1 MPTARPTTV
10 PTTKQLPAISLVASP
25 TRRAGVLQ
33 LARDAQDRGFTHVA
47 CPSLGAAMSL
57 CVSLAHATTT
67 LSYFTSIQ
75 PIYMAHAVEA
85 GNTAAHI
92 HEISGGRFVFGVG
105 VSHGPVVQRLGVAT
119 GKPLSDIREYVSVM
133 RANEKFG
140 GSLPPIYLATLRD
153 KMLDLAIEIGDG
165 ALWANASLRA
175 IPQQVARIPAE
186 RRATFFMANMIPTVI
201 ADDIE
206 AARAVNRR
214 TLVMYA
220 TLPNYRNY
228 WRASGYDSQVDEFE
242 RVLASAS
249 REQLAEALTAVMS
262 NEWLDD
268 CTMSGPAEVVRERIA
283 AWWATGVMPVAVMS
297 AVDGGQA
304 KGVANLFAAYS

>member
-1 MPTARPTTV
+1 
-10 PTTKQLPAISLVASP
+10 
-25 TRRAGVLQ
+25 
-33 LARDAQDRGFTHVA
+33 
-47 CPSLGAAMSL
+47 
-57 CVSLAHATTT
+57 
-67 LSYFTSIQ
+67 
-75 PIYMAHAVEA
+75 
-85 GNTAAHI
+85 
-92 HEISGGRFVFGVG
+92 
-105 VSHGPVVQRLGVAT
+105 
-119 GKPLSDIREYVSVM
+119 
-133 RANEKFG
+133 
-140 GSLPPIYLATLRD
+140 
-153 KMLDLAIEIGDG
+153 
-165 ALWANASLRA
+165 
-175 IPQQVARIPAE
+175 
-186 RRATFFMANMIPTVI
+186 MANMIPTVI

-249 REQLAEALTAVMS
+249 REHLAEALTAVMS

>member
-1 MPTARPTTV
+1 
-10 PTTKQLPAISLVASP
+10 
-25 TRRAGVLQ
+25 
-33 LARDAQDRGFTHVA
+33 
-47 CPSLGAAMSL
+47 MSL

-67 LSYFTSIQ
+67 LQYFTSIQ
-75 PIYMAHAVEA
+75 PIYLAHAFEA

-92 HEISGGRFVFGVG
+92 QEISGGRFAFGVG

-119 GKPLSDIREYVSVM
+119 GKPLSDIREYVAAM

-175 IPQQVARIPAE
+175 IPTQVARIPAD
-186 RRATFFMANMIPTVI
+186 RRSKFFLANMIPTVI

-228 WRASGYDSQVDEFE
+228 WRASGYDAQVDKFE
-242 RVLASAS
+242 EVLKTAA
-249 REQLAEALTAVMS
+249 REQLSEALTAVMS
-262 NEWLDD
+262 DDWLDD
-268 CTMSGPAEVVRERIA
+268 CTMSGPPDLVRERIT

-304 KGVANLFAAYS
+304 KGVTNLFAAYA

>member
-1 MPTARPTTV
+1 MPTTV
-10 PTTKQLPAISLVASP
+10 PTTMSTTKRLPAISLVASP

-67 LSYFTSIQ
+67 LSYLTSIQ
-75 PIYMAHAVEA
+75 PIYLAHAVEA

-92 HEISGGRFVFGVG
+92 QEISCGRFAFGVG

-119 GKPLSDIREYVSVM
+119 GKPLSDIREYVSAM

-186 RRATFFMANMIPTVI
+186 RRARPRH
-201 ADDIE
+201 
-206 AARAVNRR
+206 AA
-214 TLVMYA
+214 
-220 TLPNYRNY
+220 P
-228 WRASGYDSQVDEFE
+228 G
-242 RVLASAS
+242 
-249 REQLAEALTAVMS
+249 
-262 NEWLDD
+262 
-268 CTMSGPAEVVRERIA
+268 
-283 AWWATGVMPVAVMS
+283 
-297 AVDGGQA
+297 
-304 KGVANLFAAYS
+304 

>member
-1 MPTARPTTV
+1 
-10 PTTKQLPAISLVASP
+10 
-25 TRRAGVLQ
+25 
-33 LARDAQDRGFTHVA
+33 
-47 CPSLGAAMSL
+47 MSL

-75 PIYMAHAVEA
+75 PIYLAHAVEA

-92 HEISGGRFVFGVG
+92 HEISGGRFAFGVG

-119 GKPLSDIREYVSVM
+119 GKPLSDIRDYVGAM

-175 IPQQVARIPAE
+175 IPQQIARIPAE

>member
-1 MPTARPTTV
+1 
-10 PTTKQLPAISLVASP
+10 
-25 TRRAGVLQ
+25 
-33 LARDAQDRGFTHVA
+33 
-47 CPSLGAAMSL
+47 MSL

-67 LSYFTSIQ
+67 LQYFTSIQ
-75 PIYMAHAVEA
+75 PIYLAHAFEA

-92 HEISGGRFVFGVG
+92 QEISGGRFAFGVG

-119 GKPLSDIREYVSVM
+119 GKPLSDIREYVAAM

-175 IPQQVARIPAE
+175 IPTQVVRIPAD
-186 RRATFFMANMIPTVI
+186 RRSKFFLANMIPTVI

-228 WRASGYDSQVDEFE
+228 WRASGYDAQVDKFE
-242 RVLASAS
+242 EVLKTAA
-249 REQLAEALTAVMS
+249 REQLSEALTAVMS
-262 NEWLDD
+262 DDWLDD
-268 CTMSGPAEVVRERIA
+268 CTMSGPPDLVRERIT

-304 KGVANLFAAYS
+304 KGVTNLFAAYA

>member
-1 MPTARPTTV
+1 MTSA
-10 PTTKQLPAISLVASP
+10 QLPAISLVASP
-25 TRRAGVLQ
+25 TRRGGVLQ

-67 LSYFTSIQ
+67 LQYFTSIQ
-75 PIYMAHAVEA
+75 PIYLAHAFEA
-85 GNTAAHI
+85 GNTASHI
-92 HEISGGRFVFGVG
+92 QEISGGRFAFGVG

-119 GKPLSDIREYVSVM
+119 GKPLSDIREYVAAM

-175 IPQQVARIPAE
+175 IPTQVARIPAE
-186 RRATFFMANMIPTVI
+186 RRSKFFLANMIPTVI

-228 WRASGYDSQVDEFE
+228 WRASGYDAQVDKFE
-242 RVLASAS
+242 EVLKTAA
-249 REQLAEALTAVMS
+249 RDQLGEALTAVMS
-262 NEWLDD
+262 DDWLDD
-268 CTMSGPAEVVRERIA
+268 CTMSGPADLVRERIS

-304 KGVANLFAAYS
+304 KGVTNLFAAYA

>member
-92 HEISGGRFVFGVG
+92 HEISGGRFAFGVG

-119 GKPLSDIREYVSVM
+119 GKPLSDIREYVGAM

-153 KMLDLAIEIGDG
+153 KMLDLAVEIGDG

-206 AARAVNRR
+206 AARADNRR
-214 TLVMYA
+214 TLV
-220 TLPNYRNY
+220 
-228 WRASGYDSQVDEFE
+228 
-242 RVLASAS
+242 
-249 REQLAEALTAVMS
+249 
-262 NEWLDD
+262 
-268 CTMSGPAEVVRERIA
+268 
-283 AWWATGVMPVAVMS
+283 
-297 AVDGGQA
+297 
-304 KGVANLFAAYS
+304 K